1 MELACTIVFVL
12 GWLAMAGYM
21 NYKIWWK
28 PDDIWQVQQEQ
39 RRPADGTPGWF
50 RRWMHIDPLGLEKS
64 RGRFIW
70 VERVIAAAVLLLGLL
85 MLAGV
90 LAGLGK

>member
-1 MELACTIVFVL
+1 MASIACTLLFVL
-12 GWLAMAGYM
+12 AWLAMAGYM

-28 PDDIWQVQQEQ
+28 PDDIWQVQQAQ
-39 RRPADGTPGWF
+39 SRPAGNAGWL
-50 RRWMHIDPLGLEKS
+50 RRWLHIDPLGLEKS

-70 VERVIAAAVLLLGLL
+70 FERVLAAGVLLLGLL

-90 LAGLGK
+90 IIGLR